1 MHGRVFSSPRAN
13 HVARRGRLGEQLI
26 DHVTCEEHWTI
37 VCLYYEPEGG
47 RPVIWGDTVHAE
59 SGGVV
64 TYEWV
69 CVHYFNMKVTDFAIP
84 LFERTWSMQ

>member
-13 HVARRGRLGEQLI
+13 HMARRGRLGEQLI
-26 DHVTCEEHWTI
+26 YHVTCEEHWTI

-59 SGGVV
+59 KRGSGYVRVGLR
-64 TYEWV
+64 
-69 CVHYFNMKVTDFAIP
+69 P
-84 LFERTWSMQ
+84 LFQHESHRLRHTTI